1 MAYSGAAITGS
12 AALSRICKRIG
23 SVWYWLVLS
32 CKVAPMQVVGG
43 TYHHLVGAYTGQV
56 GLATWGGIM
65 AVDQARQVWNDM
77 QDVANRKQ
85 TETS

>member
-1 MAYSGAAITGS
+1 
-12 AALSRICKRIG
+12 
-23 SVWYWLVLS
+23 
-32 CKVAPMQVVGG
+32 MQVVGG
-43 TYHHLVGAYTGQV
+43 TYHHLVGVYTGQV

-77 QDVANRKQ
+77 QDVTNRKQ